1 MHHHNLAD
9 FDGDGQF
16 DATDIVIFTEK
27 SSKLS
32 CWLTS
37 SRNPEGQHVQN
48 SPKKKP
54 IPRQPFSPS
63 VPNSRNPRTHKP
75 HSKKGA
81 TCRNFGRM
89 LFWGGTASNFRF
101 SAKG

>member
-32 CWLTS
+32 S
-37 SRNPEGQHVQN
+37 SRNPEGQHVAKLSKEKTC
-48 SPKKKP
+48 SPAAVLP
-54 IPRQPFSPS
+54 ICPELSKSPDPQAALEERCDLPERW
-63 VPNSRNPRTHKP
+63 PN
-75 HSKKGA
+75 A
-81 TCRNFGRM
+81 FLGRHCVQ
-89 LFWGGTASNFRF
+89 L
-101 SAKG
+101 